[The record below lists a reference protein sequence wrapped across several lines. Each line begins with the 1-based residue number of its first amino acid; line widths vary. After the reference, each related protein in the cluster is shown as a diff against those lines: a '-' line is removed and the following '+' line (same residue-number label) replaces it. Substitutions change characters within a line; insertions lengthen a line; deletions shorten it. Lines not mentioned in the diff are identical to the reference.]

1 MKAVEQSEIR
11 RFESGDGVWKREFSD
26 MALSH
31 EEVRKVALLARL
43 ELTDD
48 EIDSQAKHLND
59 LLGQFEKLLALDVTG
74 IEPTSHSI
82 PIVNVLREDVER
94 PSLPRAEA
102 LANAPESRDGCFVV
116 PRIVA
121 D

>member
-1 MKAVEQSEIR
+1 
-11 RFESGDGVWKREFSD
+11 

-48 EIDSQAKHLND
+48 EIESQAKHLND
-59 LLGQFEKLLALDVTG
+59 LLGQFEKLQALDVTG

-94 PSLPRAEA
+94 PSLSRAEA

>member
-1 MKAVEQSEIR
+1 
-11 RFESGDGVWKREFSD
+11 
-26 MALSH
+26 MALSR

-48 EIDSQAKHLND
+48 EIESQAKHLND
-59 LLGQFEKLLALDVTG
+59 LLEQFERLEGLDVTG

-82 PIVNVLREDVER
+82 RIVNVLREDR
-94 PSLPRAEA
+94 MKPSLTRAEV
-102 LANAPESRDGCFVV
+102 LANAPEARDGCFVV